1 MDFGACNIGGG
12 HLVLGNRHMGN
23 GVVKLN
29 NIEKR
34 LRELGEELPRA
45 PAPVA
50 CYASYIV
57 SETLVYI
64 SGQLP
69 LDANGKLMA
78 IGKLGKQLNIEAGR
92 AAARLCAIN
101 LLSQLQ
107 AAVGNDWNRVEKPL
121 KLGGFVNSTPE
132 FTNQPVVINGASE
145 FLIEVMGERG
155 MHART
160 AVGVNS
166 LPLGAA
172 VEIDAIFQLS

>member
-1 MDFGACNIGGG
+1 ME
-12 HLVLGNRHMGN
+12 N

-34 LRELGEELPRA
+34 LRELGEELPQA

-50 CYASYIV
+50 CYAPYIV
-57 SETLVYI
+57 SGMLVHI

-69 LDANGKLMA
+69 LDANGKLVA
-78 IGKLGKQLNIEAGR
+78 IGKLGKQLDIEAGR
-92 AAARLCAIN
+92 SAARLCAIN
-101 LLSQLQ
+101 LLSQLRI
-107 AAVGNDWNRVEKPL
+107 AVDGDWNRVEKPL
-121 KLGGFVNSTPE
+121 KLAGFVNSTPE
-132 FTNQPVVINGASE
+132 FTNQPAVINGASE
-145 FLIEVMGERG
+145 FLIKVMGEQG
-155 MHART
+155 IHART